1 MFARLDAMRV
11 EAGFESLPPVDELWP
26 ARDRIIVTSLAEFDD
41 APVPGWEMVR
51 HAGPVLEDEKVAVP
65 VALPWSADDP
75 TPLVLVSF
83 STGFEQ
89 RSVEKLQHALD
100 ALGRLDVHVVA
111 TTGGIVEPEE
121 LRVPANAVVMK
132 YAAHDPIMQRAAL
145 IVTHGGHGTAMR
157 SLRHGVPMVVIPGL
171 AGDQPFVA
179 AAVQEWG
186 TGRALPGDAGAA
198 AMGEAAVE
206 VLSTPSYR
214 LNARR
219 RAERL
224 AGVDGAAN
232 AADEVERL
240 LAAGATRLGVAAS

>member
-1 MFARLDAMRV
+1 M
-11 EAGFESLPPVDELWP
+11 
-26 ARDRIIVTSLAEFDD
+26 
-41 APVPGWEMVR
+41 
-51 HAGPVLEDEKVAVP
+51 
-65 VALPWSADDP
+65 
-75 TPLVLVSF
+75 SF

-89 RSVEKLQHALD
+89 RSVEKLQCALD

-111 TTGGIVEPEE
+111 TTGGIVDPTE
-121 LRVPANAVVMK
+121 LRVPANAIALN

-186 TGRALPGDAGAA
+186 TGRALPGDADAE
-198 AMGEAAVE
+198 AMAEAALD

-214 LNARR
+214 GNARR
-219 RAERL
+219 RAEKL
-224 AGVDGAAN
+224 AAVDGAAN
-232 AADEVERL
+232 AASEVESL
-240 LAAGATRLGVAAS
+240 LAAGAPSPAFRSLAPSA